1 MFFNDAWDGVGP
13 EVENL
18 YRSCDMWVILGPTQ
32 QIPRIKHFL
41 IGYLTHWFMGPE
53 RQHDFPGDTYSTAIL
68 HSIKWLTTF
77 NF

>member
-1 MFFNDAWDGVGP
+1 MPFNDAWGGMGP
-13 EVENL
+13 EVERL
-18 YRSCDMWVILGPTQ
+18 YRSRDMWVILGPTQ

-41 IGYLTHWFMGPE
+41 IGSLTHWFTGAE
-53 RQHDFPGDTYSTAIL
+53 RQHDFHGATYSTDIL